1 MVTVFFLL
9 LAGLLLVASLYYLFT
24 LYAARRLFREAAPVA
39 ETFPPVSIFKPL
51 KGAPADLYTHLATFC
66 RLDYPAWQ
74 ILCGVRDPRDPAV
87 TVVRR
92 LRHDFPGCDIA
103 LVIDPEVIGSN
114 YKVS

>member
-1 MVTVFFLL
+1 
-9 LAGLLLVASLYYLFT
+9 ASLYYLFT

-51 KGAPADLYTHLATFC
+51 KGAPADLYAHLASFC

-87 TVVRR
+87 TVVQR
-92 LRHDFPGCDIA
+92 LRPDFPQRHIPLPVGPSP
-103 LVIDPEVIGSN
+103 LPPNS
-114 YKVS
+114 